1 MNTLKVKNHAHLVRD
16 SKTKAVLNTD
26 LIRLRKRNEKRNSIV
41 TLESLTQEVNII
53 KNDFQEIKSLLKQI
67 VSKR

>member
-1 MNTLKVKNHAHLVRD
+1 MNTLKVKNHTHLVRD

>member
-1 MNTLKVKNHAHLVRD
+1 MNTLKVKNHTHLVRD

-41 TLESLTQEVNII
+41 TLDSLTQEVNII